1 MEDLS
6 VTARALQTDALT
18 SLAESEQ
25 LFSKATFL
33 CVREDQFG
41 FEIKKV

>member
-1 MEDLS
+1 MEYLS
-6 VTARALQTDALT
+6 VAARALQTDPLT

-25 LFSKATFL
+25 LFPKATFL
-33 CVREDQFG
+33 CVREAQFG